1 MQKTMYNK
9 VYDTNTATLIK
20 KYTFGVYGEPEGYE
34 ECLYR
39 TEDGFYFLLVR
50 GGAESPYPQEDLL
63 RIGKAKA
70 ENWLKEH

>member
-9 VYDTNTATLIK
+9 VYDTQTATQVK
-20 KYTFGVYGEPEGYE
+20 KFTSGAFGDPKGYE
-34 ECLYR
+34 ETLYR
-39 TEDGFYFLLVR
+39 TEDGFYFLYVF
-50 GGAESPYPQEDLL
+50 GGVDSPYPKEDLL